1 MAKKRI
7 VALEYM
13 RGIAMLG
20 VIGIHTGSQ
29 YLSNTF
35 NNIHLIA
42 LLEIVTRFSVPIFFF
57 ISAFGLFYKRDLN
70 QPFAYKDFLLR
81 RMHSVLLPYLTWSFL
96 YLLHYTLTY
105 KEYSFCSIPSLIN
118 CLFFGLASYQLYFMV
133 ILLWFYLLM
142 PLWIKMVKHM
152 TKLRLIFLLI
162 FQIAFD
168 YYSSY
173 ILTGNFSSFF
183 INHLIDYRLN
193 YWVFHYLFIFILG
206 AYCSIHYENFL
217 IFLKRYSRKITLLF
231 FLSLFGILGY
241 YYSLLYLLGY
251 STESAINTAHQLSPA
266 GIFYTI
272 GTTLFLF
279 YIFTFKTFPKQ
290 IRIFCSLLGKH
301 SYFVYLFHP
310 FAIYYFALFLA
321 SQGKLMTAPIT
332 ILFFFAV
339 TFFSILVAI
348 CIDKIGKLYPIFT
361 LLLTGTKKK

>member
-29 YLSNTF
+29 YLSNSF

-81 RMHSVLLPYLTWSFL
+81 RMHSVLLPYLSWSFL
-96 YLLHYTLTY
+96 YLLHYTLVY
-105 KEYSFCSIPSLIN
+105 KEYSFCSIPALINSLI
-118 CLFFGLASYQLYFMV
+118 FGLASYQLYFMV

-142 PLWIKMVKHM
+142 PLWIKIVKYM
-152 TKLRLIFLLI
+152 TKTRLIFLLI

-183 INHLIDYRLN
+183 INHLIDNRLN

-206 AYCSIHYENFL
+206 AYCSIHYEKFL
-217 IFLKRYSRKITLLF
+217 DFLKRFSYQIYIFFFISLL
-231 FLSLFGILGY
+231 GILGY
-241 YYSLLYLLGY
+241 YYSLIYLSGY
-251 STESAINTAHQLSPA
+251 STEAAINTAHQLSPA
-266 GIFYTI
+266 GILYTI

-279 YIFTFKTFPKQ
+279 YIFTFKALPPK
-290 IRIFCSLLGKH
+290 IANLCSLLGKH

-310 FAIYYFALFLA
+310 FAIHYLALLIA
-321 SQGKLMTAPIT
+321 YQGKLMTAPIT
-332 ILFFFAV
+332 IIFFFIV
-339 TFFSILVAI
+339 TFISIFIAI
-348 CIDKIGKLYPIFT
+348 VIERIGRIYPT
-361 LLLTGTKKK
+361 LSLLLTGTKKR